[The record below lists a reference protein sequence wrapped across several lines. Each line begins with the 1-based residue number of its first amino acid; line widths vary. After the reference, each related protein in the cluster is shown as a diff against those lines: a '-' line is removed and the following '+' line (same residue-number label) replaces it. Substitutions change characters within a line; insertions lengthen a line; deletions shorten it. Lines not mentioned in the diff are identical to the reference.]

1 MDDKDD
7 ILQMLDNNRSSME
20 HVVESEVCAT
30 DETLVN
36 PEVDEDML
44 NSVSQNVIVNV
55 NENDKNNV
63 KKELI
68 QYAAC
73 ILIAILLASII
84 RMYVMELIDVD
95 GSSMESTLSNGNFLI
110 LDKISYQFGD
120 PERFDIIV
128 FQPEFYDED
137 KLYIKRVIGLPG
149 ETVQIIDGDIYING
163 ELLEED
169 YGKEEIEKSG
179 RAEDEIVLGED
190 EYFVLGDNRNHSTD
204 SRSDSVGNVKKEY
217 IRGRA
222 YARIWPLNK
231 LTMLDHQ

>member
-7 ILQMLDNNRSSME
+7 VVKISDDNRSSME
-20 HVVESEVCAT
+20 NVVESEVCAT

-36 PEVDEDML
+36 PLVDEDL
-44 NSVSQNVIVNV
+44 LDSVRQNEIV
-55 NENDKNNV
+55 NENTSVKTNT

-84 RMYVMELIDVD
+84 RIYVMELIDVD
-95 GSSMESTLSNGNFLI
+95 GSSMESTLSNGNFLV
-110 LDKISYQFGD
+110 LDKITYRFDD

-128 FQPEFYDED
+128 FQPEFFDED

-149 ETVQIIDGDIYING
+149 ETVQIIDGDIFING
-163 ELLEED
+163 ELLEEN
-169 YGKEEIEKSG
+169 YGREEMEKAG
-179 RAEDEIVLGED
+179 RAKEEIVLGED

-204 SRSDSVGNVKKEY
+204 SRSDSVGNVKREY

-222 YARIWPLNK
+222 YVRIWPLNK

>member
-7 ILQMLDNNRSSME
+7 IVKMLDNNRSSME

-55 NENDKNNV
+55 NETDKNNV

-95 GSSMESTLSNGNFLI
+95 GSS
-110 LDKISYQFGD
+110 
-120 PERFDIIV
+120 IV
-128 FQPEFYDED
+128 CC
-137 KLYIKRVIGLPG
+137 GLG
-149 ETVQIIDGDIYING
+149 SS
-163 ELLEED
+163 
-169 YGKEEIEKSG
+169 K
-179 RAEDEIVLGED
+179 
-190 EYFVLGDNRNHSTD
+190 
-204 SRSDSVGNVKKEY
+204 
-217 IRGRA
+217 
-222 YARIWPLNK
+222 
-231 LTMLDHQ
+231 